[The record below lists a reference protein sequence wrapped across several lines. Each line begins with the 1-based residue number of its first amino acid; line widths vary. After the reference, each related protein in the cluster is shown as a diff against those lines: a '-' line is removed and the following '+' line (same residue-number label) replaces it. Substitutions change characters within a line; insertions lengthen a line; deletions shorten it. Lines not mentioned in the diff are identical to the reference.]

1 MEEIVKTEIL
11 TAMDNSEFN
20 QILKEKLENMKVYED
35 VSYFEGIKENII
47 KNPNISIVIIN
58 EMIGT
63 KDELIKI
70 IQELKS
76 NKYKIEIIIFLEKE
90 DIEFRQLL
98 TSYEVTKIYLNDQ
111 VTIKEIINLIRK
123 DEKIRSNQ
131 LENEIKQ
138 LKELVFNINKENEEY
153 KLKVCKIS
161 IKNRIKKAI
170 NTVFNNLEIYRR
182 INIKNNKNKIENEE
196 GDLEKMNKA
205 IIRNYMDQIKKYQE
219 KKKVIKMEEAI
230 RKYNATASSRSE
242 RSIKIRSERE
252 ETLAV
257 LKRIENLLKEIY
269 KI

>member
-1 MEEIVKTEIL
+1 MKTEIL

-20 QILKEKLENMKVYED
+20 QILKERLENMKVYED

-63 KDELIKI
+63 KEELIKI

-76 NKYKIEIIIFLEKE
+76 SKYKIEIIIFLEKE
-90 DIEFRQLL
+90 DIEFRQLI
-98 TSYEVTKIYLNDQ
+98 TSYEITKIFLNDQ

-170 NTVFNNLEIYRR
+170 NTVFNNLEIYKR
-182 INIKNNKNKIENEE
+182 INIKNKIEKEE
-196 GDLEKMNKA
+196 GDLENMNKA

-219 KKKVIKMEEAI
+219 NKKVIKMEEAI

>member
-1 MEEIVKTEIL
+1 MKTEIL

-20 QILKEKLENMKVYED
+20 QILKERLENMKVYED

-63 KDELIKI
+63 KEELIKI

-76 NKYKIEIIIFLEKE
+76 SKYKIEIIIFLEKE

-98 TSYEVTKIYLNDQ
+98 TSYEITKIFLNDQ

-153 KLKVCKIS
+153 KLKVCKLS
-161 IKNRIKKAI
+161 IKNRIKKSI

-182 INIKNNKNKIENEE
+182 INIKNSKNKIEN
-196 GDLEKMNKA
+196 
-205 IIRNYMDQIKKYQE
+205 
-219 KKKVIKMEEAI
+219 
-230 RKYNATASSRSE
+230 
-242 RSIKIRSERE
+242 
-252 ETLAV
+252 
-257 LKRIENLLKEIY
+257 
-269 KI
+269 

>member
-1 MEEIVKTEIL
+1 MKTEIL

-20 QILKEKLENMKVYED
+20 QILKERLENMKVYED

-58 EMIGT
+58 EMIG
-63 KDELIKI
+63 KKEELIKI

-76 NKYKIEIIIFLEKE
+76 SKYKIEIIIFLEKE

-98 TSYEVTKIYLNDQ
+98 TSYEITKIFLNDQ
-111 VTIKEIINLIRK
+111 ATIKEIINLIRK

-161 IKNRIKKAI
+161 IKNRIKKVI
-170 NTVFNNLEIYRR
+170 SIVFNNLEIYRR
-182 INIKNNKNKIENEE
+182 INIKKKIEKEE
-196 GDLEKMNKA
+196 GDLENMNKA

-219 KKKVIKMEEAI
+219 NKKVIKMEEAI

>member
-1 MEEIVKTEIL
+1 MKTEIL

-20 QILKEKLENMKVYED
+20 QILKERLENMKVYED

-98 TSYEVTKIYLNDQ
+98 TSYEITKIFLNDQ

-138 LKELVFNINKENEEY
+138 LKEIVFNINKENEEY

-161 IKNRIKKAI
+161 LKNRIKKAI

-182 INIKNNKNKIENEE
+182 INIKINKIENEE
-196 GDLEKMNKA
+196 GDLENMNKA

-219 KKKVIKMEEAI
+219 NKKVIKMEEAI

>member
-1 MEEIVKTEIL
+1 MEEILKTEIL

-20 QILKEKLENMKVYED
+20 QILKERLENMKVYED

-63 KDELIKI
+63 KEELIKI

-76 NKYKIEIIIFLEKE
+76 SKYKIEIIIFLEKE

-98 TSYEVTKIYLNDQ
+98 TSYEITKIFLNDQ
-111 VTIKEIINLIRK
+111 ATIKEIINLIRK

-161 IKNRIKKAI
+161 IKNRIKKVI
-170 NTVFNNLEIYRR
+170 SIVFNNLEIYRR
-182 INIKNNKNKIENEE
+182 INIKKKIEKEE
-196 GDLEKMNKA
+196 GDLENMNKA

-219 KKKVIKMEEAI
+219 NKKVIKMEEAI

>member
-1 MEEIVKTEIL
+1 MKTEIL

-20 QILKEKLENMKVYED
+20 QILKERLENMKVYED

-63 KDELIKI
+63 KEELIKI

-76 NKYKIEIIIFLEKE
+76 SKYKIEIIIFLEKE

-98 TSYEVTKIYLNDQ
+98 TSYEITKIFLNDQ

-170 NTVFNNLEIYRR
+170 NTVFNNLEIYKR
-182 INIKNNKNKIENEE
+182 INIKNKIEKQE
-196 GDLEKMNKA
+196 GDLENMNKA

-219 KKKVIKMEEAI
+219 NKKVIKMEEAI
-230 RKYNATASSRSE
+230 KKYNATASSRSE
-242 RSIKIRSERE
+242 RSVKIRSERE

>member
-1 MEEIVKTEIL
+1 MEEILKTEIL

-20 QILKEKLENMKVYED
+20 QILKERLENMKVYED

-63 KDELIKI
+63 KEELIKI

-76 NKYKIEIIIFLEKE
+76 SKYKIEIIIFLEKE
-90 DIEFRQLL
+90 DIEFRQLI
-98 TSYEVTKIYLNDQ
+98 TSYEITKIFLNDQ

-170 NTVFNNLEIYRR
+170 NTVFNNLEIYKR
-182 INIKNNKNKIENEE
+182 INIKNKIEKEE
-196 GDLEKMNKA
+196 GDLENMNKA

-219 KKKVIKMEEAI
+219 NKKVIKMEEAI

>member
-1 MEEIVKTEIL
+1 MEEILKTEIL

-20 QILKEKLENMKVYED
+20 Q
-35 VSYFEGIKENII
+35 II

-98 TSYEVTKIYLNDQ
+98 TSYEITKIFLNDQ

-170 NTVFNNLEIYRR
+170 NTVFNNLEIYKR
-182 INIKNNKNKIENEE
+182 INIKNKIEKQE
-196 GDLEKMNKA
+196 GDLENMNKA

-219 KKKVIKMEEAI
+219 NKKVIKMEEAI
-230 RKYNATASSRSE
+230 KKYNATASSRSE

>member
-1 MEEIVKTEIL
+1 MKTEIL

-20 QILKEKLENMKVYED
+20 QILKERLENMKVYED

-63 KDELIKI
+63 KEELIKI

-76 NKYKIEIIIFLEKE
+76 SKYKIEIIIFLEKE

-98 TSYEVTKIYLNDQ
+98 TSYEVTKIFLNDQ

-161 IKNRIKKAI
+161 IKNRIKKSI
-170 NTVFNNLEIYRR
+170 NTVFNNLEIYKR
-182 INIKNNKNKIENEE
+182 INIKNKIEKEE
-196 GDLEKMNKA
+196 GDLENMNKA

-219 KKKVIKMEEAI
+219 NKKVIKMEEAI
-230 RKYNATASSRSE
+230 KKYNATASSRSE

>member
-1 MEEIVKTEIL
+1 MEEILKTEIL

-20 QILKEKLENMKVYED
+20 QILKERLENMKVYED

-98 TSYEVTKIYLNDQ
+98 TSYEITKIFLNDQ

-170 NTVFNNLEIYRR
+170 NTVFNNLEIYKR
-182 INIKNNKNKIENEE
+182 INIKNKIEKQE
-196 GDLEKMNKA
+196 GDLENMNKA

-219 KKKVIKMEEAI
+219 NKKVIKMEEAI
-230 RKYNATASSRSE
+230 KKYNATASSRSE
-242 RSIKIRSERE
+242 RSVKIRSERE

>member
-1 MEEIVKTEIL
+1 MKTEIL

-20 QILKEKLENMKVYED
+20 QILKERLENMKVYED

-63 KDELIKI
+63 KEELIKI

-76 NKYKIEIIIFLEKE
+76 SKYKIEIIIFLEKE

-98 TSYEVTKIYLNDQ
+98 TSYEITKIFLNDQ
-111 VTIKEIINLIRK
+111 ATIKEIINLIRK

-161 IKNRIKKAI
+161 IKNRIKKVI
-170 NTVFNNLEIYRR
+170 SIVFNNLEIYRR
-182 INIKNNKNKIENEE
+182 INIKKKIEKEE
-196 GDLEKMNKA
+196 GDLENMNKA

-219 KKKVIKMEEAI
+219 NKKVIKMEEAI

>member
-1 MEEIVKTEIL
+1 MKTEIL

-20 QILKEKLENMKVYED
+20 QILKERLENMKVYED

-98 TSYEVTKIYLNDQ
+98 TSYEITKIFLNDQ

-170 NTVFNNLEIYRR
+170 NTVFNNLEIYKR
-182 INIKNNKNKIENEE
+182 INIKNKIEKQE
-196 GDLEKMNKA
+196 GDLENMNKA

-219 KKKVIKMEEAI
+219 NKKVIKMEEAI
-230 RKYNATASSRSE
+230 KKYNATASSRSE
-242 RSIKIRSERE
+242 RSVKIRSERE

>member
-1 MEEIVKTEIL
+1 MEEILKTEIL

-20 QILKEKLENMKVYED
+20 QILKERLENMKVYED

-58 EMIGT
+58 EMIG
-63 KDELIKI
+63 KKEELIKI

-76 NKYKIEIIIFLEKE
+76 SKYKIEIIIFLEKE

-98 TSYEVTKIYLNDQ
+98 TSYEITKIFLNDQ
-111 VTIKEIINLIRK
+111 ATIKEIINLIRK

-170 NTVFNNLEIYRR
+170 SIVFNNLEIYRR
-182 INIKNNKNKIENEE
+182 INIKKKIEKEE
-196 GDLEKMNKA
+196 GDLENMNKA

-219 KKKVIKMEEAI
+219 NKKVIKMEEAI

>member
-1 MEEIVKTEIL
+1 MKTEIL

-63 KDELIKI
+63 KEELIKI

-76 NKYKIEIIIFLEKE
+76 SKYKIEIIIFLEKE

-98 TSYEVTKIYLNDQ
+98 TSYEVTKIFLNDQ

-170 NTVFNNLEIYRR
+170 NTVFNNLEIYKR
-182 INIKNNKNKIENEE
+182 INIKNKIEKQE
-196 GDLEKMNKA
+196 GDLENMNKA

-219 KKKVIKMEEAI
+219 NKKVIKMEEAI
-230 RKYNATASSRSE
+230 KKYNATASSRSE